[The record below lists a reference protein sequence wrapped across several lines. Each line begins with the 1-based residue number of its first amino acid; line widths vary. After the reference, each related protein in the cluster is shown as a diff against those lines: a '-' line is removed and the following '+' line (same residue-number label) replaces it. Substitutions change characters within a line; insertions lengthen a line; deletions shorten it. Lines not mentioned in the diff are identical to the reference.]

1 VRRLSAEA
9 GEKQKEERGGVWA
22 PLGGEGGGGQWAVHT
37 VEGPGGQQRPGAVE
51 AAAVPGG
58 LGAQWGGLGAP
69 RLGPPRTMQGGGQP
83 VLNRIQKF
91 KRFISIQNLS
101 KF

>member
-9 GEKQKEERGGVWA
+9 GKKQKEERGGSGHH
-22 PLGGEGGGGQWAVHT
+22 LEGKEGGGQWAVHT

-51 AAAVPGG
+51 AAAVSGG

-69 RLGPPRTMQGGGQP
+69 RLGPPRTMQGGGQW
-83 VLNRIQKF
+83 F
-91 KRFISIQNLS
+91 
-101 KF
+101 